1 MDDPGLTP
9 GGAGLE
15 ALALDRL
22 ARAVCDRS
30 VCMLDEAG
38 IVIGWNAGGARQTQ
52 YEAAEILGESFARFY
67 TPEDRKTGLPA
78 EALRIA
84 RRDGLYE
91 AEGWRMRRDGTSF
104 WVRVAIEAVTDAA
117 GRRIGF
123 AQVMTDITAQ
133 REAEARRR
141 AEGETVPE
149 ATGLE
154 RRSRDLAHDVNNLL
168 SVIIA
173 GAELGL
179 RGAGEPERATL
190 LFEQILRAARQ
201 GDELVEAVRALGQGA
216 AAHGVEAPPA
226 PAYTAGG
233 ETPQR
238 MAPRPGGPHVLVV
251 DDDPALALLASQ
263 LLGHLGCQAEVAHSA
278 QAALDRLAAAPDFD
292 LLFCDI
298 MMPGGLSGVAL
309 GKRVRE
315 AYPTMSIL
323 LTTGYS
329 DRLQYLSDF
338 PMLRK
343 PYDLDALEAAVAALT
358 PAQH

>member
-1 MDDPGLTP
+1 MDDRGPEPHGT
-9 GGAGLE
+9 GLE

-22 ARAVCDRS
+22 ARAACDRS

-38 IVIGWNAGGARQTQ
+38 GVIGWNAGGVRQTQ
-52 YEAAEILGESFARFY
+52 YEAAEILGESFERFY
-67 TPEDRKTGLPA
+67 TQEDRKTGLPA
-78 EALRIA
+78 EALRVA
-84 RRDGLYE
+84 RRDGCYE
-91 AEGWRMRRDGTSF
+91 AEGWRVRRDGTSF
-104 WVRVAIEAVTDAA
+104 WARVAIEAVTDAA
-117 GRRIGF
+117 GHRIGF
-123 AQVMTDITAQ
+123 AQVMIDITPQ

-141 AEGETVPE
+141 ADGEAAAAE
-149 ATGLE
+149 TGLE

-179 RGAGEPERATL
+179 RGAAAPDRATL
-190 LFEQILRAARQ
+190 MFEQILRAARQ
-201 GDELVEAVRALGQGA
+201 GDELVEAIRALGRDA
-216 AAHGVEAPPA
+216 AADGVEAPPA
-226 PAYTAGG
+226 PAYSTGG
-233 ETPQR
+233 ETPRR
-238 MAPRPGGPHVLVV
+238 MAPRAGGPHVLVV

-278 QAALDRLAAAPDFD
+278 QAALDRLAEAPDFD

-315 AYPTMSIL
+315 RYPNMSIL

>member
-1 MDDPGLTP
+1 MDDRACAL
-9 GGAGLE
+9 GGADLNT
-15 ALALDRL
+15 LALDHL
-22 ARAVCDRS
+22 ARAVGDRS
-30 VCMLDEAG
+30 VSVLDEAG
-38 IVIGWNAGGARQTQ
+38 TVMGWNAGAARQTQ
-52 YEAAEILGESFARFY
+52 YEAEEILGESFDRLY
-67 TPEDRKTGLPA
+67 TQEDRKTGLPA

-84 RRDGLYE
+84 RRDGVYE
-91 AEGWRMRRDGTSF
+91 AEGWRVRRDGTSF
-104 WVRVAIEAVTDAA
+104 WARVAIEAATDAA
-117 GRRIGF
+117 GHRIGF
-123 AQVMTDITAQ
+123 TQVMTDITAQ
-133 REAEARRR
+133 RAAEARRR
-141 AEGETVPE
+141 TEGETAADE
-149 ATGLE
+149 AGLE
-154 RRSRDLAHDVNNLL
+154 RRSRDLAHDFNNLL
-168 SVIIA
+168 SAIVA

-179 RGAGEPERATL
+179 RGASDPERATL
-190 LFEQILRAARQ
+190 LFEQILLAARR
-201 GDELVEAVRALGQGA
+201 GDDLVEALRAFGRGA
-216 AAHGVEAPPA
+216 TADGVEAPPA
-226 PAYTAGG
+226 PAYAVGG
-233 ETPQR
+233 E
-238 MAPRPGGPHVLVV
+238 APRRMSARQGGPHVLVV

-315 AYPTMSIL
+315 RYPNMSIL

-358 PAQH
+358 PAHH